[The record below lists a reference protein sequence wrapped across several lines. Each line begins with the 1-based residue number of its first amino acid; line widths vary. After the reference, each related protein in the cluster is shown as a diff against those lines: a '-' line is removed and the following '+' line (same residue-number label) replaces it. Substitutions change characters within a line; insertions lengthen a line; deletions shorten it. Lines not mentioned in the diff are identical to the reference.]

1 MISIC
6 NIYSEVIDLSYVLII
21 LAMLLFEVIDYIR
34 IVMGVKAQSVLL
46 SSINEY

>member
-1 MISIC
+1 MISIR

-21 LAMLLFEVIDYIR
+21 LAMLLFEVIDYIH